1 MIVGIFGQSGSGKT
15 VVAEYFKRL
24 GWVSIN
30 GDLIGKQVLE
40 IGSIGLK
47 KLIEAFGEQY
57 INQDGSLDRA
67 KLGRLV
73 FSDKNELDKL
83 NSITKPLIEKA
94 IIEMINEN
102 KSKNIIIDGAILR
115 DTSIIDLCDKTILI
129 RSNKNIERIIK
140 RDCINEQ
147 DAKNRLKQQIIEE
160 KADIIIDNNDTLEE
174 LYNKIKDVIDDLG
187 V

>member
-15 VVAEYFKRL
+15 VVAEYFKKL

-30 GDLIGKQVLE
+30 GDLVARQVLE

-47 KLIEAFGEQY
+47 KVIEAFGEQY

-83 NSITKPLIEKA
+83 NSITKPLIENA

-115 DTSIIDLCDKTILI
+115 DTSIIDLCNKTILI
-129 RSNKNIERIIK
+129 KSNKNVERIIK
-140 RDCINEQ
+140 RDNLTEK
-147 DAKNRLKQQIIEE
+147 DAKNRLRQQKRDE
-160 KADIIIDNNDTLEE
+160 KSDIIIENNNTLEE
-174 LYNKIKDVIDDLG
+174 LYKKIKDVIYDLG